1 MNDHKINRRK
11 VVLSELE
18 KRYYSDKYWVA
29 NKCRCITCDLIR
41 LTYHNHC
48 CVNHEKYEEKKKKKV
63 WGDTY
68 SNLRYVRLSYEDT
81 YNWGMSTI

>member
-1 MNDHKINRRK
+1 M
-11 VVLSELE
+11 
-18 KRYYSDKYWVA
+18 
-29 NKCRCITCDLIR
+29 
-41 LTYHNHC
+41 TYHNHC

-81 YNWGMSTI
+81 YNWGMSTISGYWFTEEELSEKQKKQLKKYEKLNQ